1 MELRQLRS
9 LVTLVEARFNVSR
22 TAERLHLVQSAVTQH
37 LKQLEAELGTRLFV
51 RHGKRLVG
59 LTEVGE
65 QVFRHACEALRQTG
79 NILAVGRDHLEE
91 ERGVL
96 RLGATHTQARY
107 VLPPVIRRFAAAYPA
122 VELQIHQGTPGQLVD
137 MALRDLVDLAI
148 CTEALGDEIA
158 LQTIPC
164 YRWNRCLIAPR
175 SHPLLEREA
184 VTLADLCD
192 YPIITYVFGFT
203 GSGSFSDTFARAGL
217 RPKVVLSAADTDVI
231 KTYVREGLG
240 VGIIAALAYQPKEDA
255 DLGTRDLSDLFP
267 WEVTKI
273 AYARDKFL
281 RKYHQRFVD
290 IFKAETAGG
299 AGRPAP
305 LEGHL
310 PPGSGP
316 ESSRRSED
324 VSGRAAQGTI
334 PIKMPLEP

>member
-9 LVTLVEARFNVSR
+9 LVTLVEVRFNVSR

-79 NILAVGRDHLEE
+79 NIVAVGRDHLEE
-91 ERGVL
+91 DRGVL

-107 VLPPVIRRFAAAYPA
+107 VLPPVIRRFVAAYPS

-137 MALRDLVDLAI
+137 MALHDLVDLAI

-158 LQTIPC
+158 LQTVPC

-175 SHPLLEREA
+175 SHPVLG
-184 VTLADLCD
+184 VQPMTLAALCEH
-192 YPIITYVFGFT
+192 PIITYVFGFT
-203 GSGSFSDTFARAGL
+203 GRGGFSDAFAKVGL
-217 RPKVVLSAADTDVI
+217 HPKVVLSAADTDVI

-240 VGIIAALAYQPKEDA
+240 VGIIAALAYQPDEDA
-255 DLGTRDLSDLFP
+255 DLGIRDLADLFP

-273 AYARDKFL
+273 AYARDKYL
-281 RKYHQRFVD
+281 RRYHQHFVD
-290 IFKAETAGG
+290 IFKSETSDG
-299 AGRPAP
+299 ASLAM
-305 LEGHL
+305 
-310 PPGSGP
+310 
-316 ESSRRSED
+316 
-324 VSGRAAQGTI
+324 RAALGPCAGPIPDSPVHQGRSLFRPVRRTI
-334 PIKMPLEP
+334 PVEP